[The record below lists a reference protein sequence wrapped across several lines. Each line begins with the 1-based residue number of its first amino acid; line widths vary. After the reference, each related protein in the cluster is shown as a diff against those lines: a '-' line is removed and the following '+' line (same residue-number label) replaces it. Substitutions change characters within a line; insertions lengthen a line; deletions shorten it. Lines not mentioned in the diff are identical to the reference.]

1 METKILFVLSL
12 LLLLLSHRSNIL
24 LNHNKIIS
32 YFQIINNLKTKSS
45 NKLNKL
51 NIMNM
56 KKTNNNPNNNP
67 NNNLSKNPNNN
78 LSKNPNNN
86 LSNNPNNNLLIKIN
100 NYLSNI
106 NILSKIKTYTNTIHT
121 SKLTQE
127 EPPSPEEILQS
138 LENLLKQI
146 PLVPNNL
153 PQILKHLI
161 EEVEKTSLKGKKKA
175 NLALYTLKKT
185 MTNLPENDNS
195 MVLLILLDNGTI
207 ENMINEIC
215 DASKGKYKINTLSIK
230 HPPSPQSTKPSS
242 LTKLGCIPMPI

>member
-24 LNHNKIIS
+24 LNLNKIIS

-56 KKTNNNPNNNP
+56 KKTNNNPNNN
-67 NNNLSKNPNNN
+67 LSKNPNNN
-78 LSKNPNNN
+78 I
-86 LSNNPNNNLLIKIN
+86 SNNPNNNLLIKIN

-106 NILSKIKTYTNTIHT
+106 NILSKIKTNTIHT
-121 SKLTQE
+121 STSTQE